1 MDNKIKNYT
10 SKVPVNR
17 TISQIETLLA
27 SIGAKRMVKDY
38 EDKKVVSLS
47 FVYEINGTDLAFQL
61 PAKTES
67 VYHVLSKGKKLNNT
81 QRDKLQSQAE
91 RTAWR
96 ILLNWVEVQVAMI
109 ECDQLEFMQIFFT
122 HLIDMGTGETF
133 YQKLKSNNFKL
144 IAPNHD

>member
-1 MDNKIKNYT
+1 
-10 SKVPVNR
+10 
-17 TISQIETLLA
+17 
-27 SIGAKRMVKDY
+27 MVKDY
-38 EDKKVVSLS
+38 VDKKVISLS

-67 VYHVLSKGKKLNNT
+67 VYQVLSKDKRLNNS
-81 QRDKLQSQAE
+81 QAEKIKNQAE

-96 ILLNWVEVQVAMI
+96 ILFNWVEVQVAMI

-122 HLIDMGTGETF
+122 HLIDIKTGETF

-144 IAPNHD
+144 IEQNYD